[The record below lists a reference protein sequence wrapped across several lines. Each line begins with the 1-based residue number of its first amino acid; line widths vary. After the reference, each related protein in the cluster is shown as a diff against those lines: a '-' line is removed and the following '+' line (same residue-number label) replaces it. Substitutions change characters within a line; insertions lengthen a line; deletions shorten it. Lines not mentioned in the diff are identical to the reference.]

1 MRIDI
6 YTKSIL
12 TMIAVLLFWIC
23 LQNHISPQIVSAQSS
38 QRVVIVGDNG
48 VPLAVQ
54 SIGSGAPLPQTAL
67 PVSIVQS
74 IVPMNIGNVVRVQ
87 TLVPAAWEYRVAAS
101 CSQVAMNDLGA
112 QGWKHVAT
120 VTEGVFDIAFRQDR
134 GSWQGLMQPSKTLAQ
149 DGKDVCLHIMERPT
163 RWEYR

>member
-87 TLVPAAWEYRVAAS
+87 SIE
-101 CSQVAMNDLGA
+101 
-112 QGWKHVAT
+112 
-120 VTEGVFDIAFRQDR
+120 
-134 GSWQGLMQPSKTLAQ
+134 
-149 DGKDVCLHIMERPT
+149 
-163 RWEYR
+163 